1 MPSAAPPNQSSGA
14 SLEEKHARFAEY
26 ISRHGLKTTRQRNC
40 VADVFFRQ
48 DDHLTIEEMLELVR
62 AEDPKIGYATVYR
75 TLKLLAEAGLAAER
89 KFADGVAR
97 YEQALGQ
104 KHHDH
109 MVCTECGEVIEFVDD
124 RIEELQDTIAEKH
137 GFKLKSHKLELYGIC
152 NKCQAG

>member
-1 MPSAAPPNQSSGA
+1 MGTATTNASHAGA
-14 SLEEKHARFAEY
+14 SIDEKRGRFAEH

-40 VADVFFRQ
+40 VADVFFAQ

-62 AEDPKIGYATVYR
+62 KEDPKIGYATVYR
-75 TLKLLAEAGLAAER
+75 TLKLLTEAGLAAER

-109 MVCTECGEVIEFVDD
+109 MVCTECGEVIEFVSDK
-124 RIEELQDTIAEKH
+124 IEELQDSIAAKH
-137 GFKLKSHKLELYGIC
+137 GFKLRSHKLELYGIC
-152 NKCQAG
+152 KNCQ